1 MIPVPFVLP
10 TCGEVYEHL
19 SEWID
24 GELTDRVA
32 ARVQLHVRTCPGC
45 GRLAAELA
53 ATVMALHRL
62 GRHPRQQFPQR

>member
-10 TCGEVYEHL
+10 TCGEVYERL

-32 ARVQLHVRTCPGC
+32 ARVQLHVRTCPDC
-45 GRLAAELA
+45 RRLAAELA
-53 ATVMALHRL
+53 ATVTALHRL
-62 GRHPRQQFPQR
+62 GRRPRER